1 MRFPNKVNRYKSTVI
16 YQMVQVINALD
27 AEMKPASLFVR
38 LSKRMGAKDFYEAL
52 SCLYALGKV
61 EFNEK
66 GELRKC

>member
-1 MRFPNKVNRYKSTVI
+1 
-16 YQMVQVINALD
+16 MVQVINTLD
-27 AEMKPASLFVR
+27 EEIKPADLFIK
-38 LSKRMGAKDFYEAL
+38 LSKKMDAKAFYEAL

>member
-16 YQMVQVINALD
+16 YLMVVIINALD
-27 AEMKPASLFVR
+27 AEMKPVDLFIK
-38 LSKRMGAKDFYEAL
+38 LSKKLDAKDFYEAL